1 MDNYADDV
9 ASIHLANMEK
19 HIKAGN
25 IIYWGKKKKKYSGGS
40 SSSRRSRPEVFCKKS
55 VLINFAKFTGKHLF
69 QKLFFDKVECL
80 RPFPV
85 NFAKFL
91 RTSFIIEHVLWLFS
105 SSTSNLQINLSWN
118 WLILLY
124 IVFTKSVIQLPP
136 RKDAQCGFDV
146 FKCYQK

>member
-1 MDNYADDV
+1 MGNYADDV

-25 IIYWGKKKKKYSGGS
+25 ILYCGKKKKYSGGS
-40 SSSRRSRPEVFCKKS
+40 SSSRRSRPEVFCKKG
-55 VLINFAKFTGKHLF
+55 VLINFAKLTGKHLF
-69 QKLFFDKVECL
+69 QKLFFDKVACL

-105 SSTSNLQINLSWN
+105 SSTSNLQIS
-118 WLILLY
+118 
-124 IVFTKSVIQLPP
+124 
-136 RKDAQCGFDV
+136 
-146 FKCYQK
+146 